1 VRAPT
6 FTVVIAAYNSARTIA
21 PAIQSVL
28 AQSERDFELIVVDD
42 GSTDD
47 TGDRVRPF
55 LADRRVSLVQQE
67 NQGVAG
73 ARNAG
78 FARASADYVS
88 LLDGDDL
95 WLPTYLT
102 RMGTALEATP
112 QAGLAYTDA
121 WLLDDESRRVLR
133 STAMA
138 HQRPPETPPEDAEA
152 LLSLLVENNFV
163 FSSATIRRSAYEVVG
178 PFDLRAQPADDYE
191 MWMRLAA
198 NGFHA
203 ARARGTLAVYRLRP
217 DAVSRNEALMFRSI
231 KEALRIVADEYGAS
245 EAIQRRARSKIRE
258 YDAYLSPY
266 GRARRRARRGARR
279 LVDLV
284 LRRDVFYD
292 APPPEVAVAFPD
304 LSAV

>member
-21 PAIQSVL
+21 PAIRSVL
-28 AQSERDFELIVVDD
+28 AQSEQDFELIVVDD

-47 TGDRVRPF
+47 TGDKVRPF
-55 LADRRVSLVQQE
+55 LSDRRVSLVQQE

-73 ARNAG
+73 ARNTG
-78 FARASADYVS
+78 FARARADFIS
-88 LLDGDDL
+88 PLDGDDL
-95 WLPTYLT
+95 WLPTYLN
-102 RMGTALEATP
+102 RMGAAFREKP

-121 WLLDDESRRVLR
+121 WLLDDESRRIIR

-138 HQRPPETPPEDAEA
+138 YQRPPETPPEDAEA
-152 LLSLLVENNFV
+152 LLSLLVERNFV

-198 NGFHA
+198 NGF
-203 ARARGTLAVYRLRP
+203 RAVRAVGPLAIYRLRP

-231 KEALRIVADEYGAS
+231 REALRIVADEYGAS
-245 EAIQRRARSKIRE
+245 VTIQRRARSKIRE
-258 YDAYLSPY
+258 YDVNLSAY
-266 GRARRRARRGARR
+266 GRARRRARRGVRR

-284 LRRDVFYD
+284 LRRDFFYD
-292 APPPEVAVAFPD
+292 TPPPEIAAAFPD
-304 LSAV
+304 LTAV